1 MEKSTNKY
9 DCIIVGS
16 GINALVCAA
25 LLSKKGRKTLVL
37 ERNDR
42 LGGCIRTD
50 QLTAPGFVH
59 DVLSG
64 WHPLFVTSPGYAEL
78 KDDLEKYG
86 LEYCNTDSPTAVVL
100 PDQTAFILHNSRKH
114 NVAAMNALA
123 DGDGDRYGAA
133 MAELERTLGLTFTLL
148 GGELWNKSTLK
159 VFLSALIKMGPFKLA
174 QYFGASL
181 QPARAWLDTTFNSAA
196 VSACLAG
203 WPSHAGIGPDAPA
216 SALMAQ
222 VIAFT
227 LEMAGCPVVKGGSY
241 NVVRAFQR
249 VIEARGGELR
259 VNADVTRVVTRN
271 GRAIG
276 VNTRDGTRY
285 QADKVICSVT
295 PNQLY
300 QDLLQAS
307 DVPADVAAQTRAY
320 RYGNG
325 NMQIHLALSEPPR
338 WHTPGLENVA
348 ITHVT
353 EGVNA
358 VSRAINEA
366 NRGLLP
372 AAATIVVG
380 QPAALDPSRVPAGKG
395 LLWIQLQECPRRIT
409 GDAAGKID
417 APEHGAWTEAVREAY
432 ADRIIERLARHI
444 PNLKKAILARTV
456 LSPADLQALNINLV
470 GGDPYGGA
478 CTLDQF
484 FLWRPL
490 RALKNHATPVKNLYH
505 IGASTHPGPGLGGVS
520 GYLVAKNL

>member
-1 MEKSTNKY
+1 MNQY

-25 LLSKKGRKTLVL
+25 LLGKKGNKVLVL

-50 QLTAPGFVH
+50 EITAPGFIH
-59 DVLSG
+59 DVLSS

-78 KDDLEKYG
+78 KEDLEKYG

-100 PDQTAFILHNSRKH
+100 PDNTGFILKNSRDE
-114 NVAAMNALA
+114 NINNMNALSS
-123 DGDGDRYGAA
+123 GDGDRYGAA
-133 MAELERTLGLTFTLL
+133 MAELEQSLALTFTLL
-148 GGELWNKSTLK
+148 GNELWRWSTLK
-159 VFLSALIKMGPFKLA
+159 VFLSALVKMGPFKLA
-174 QYFGASL
+174 QYFGYSL
-181 QPARAWLDTTFNSAA
+181 QPARAWLETTFTSNA

-216 SALMAQ
+216 SAQMAR

-227 LEMAGCPVVKGGSY
+227 LEMVGCPVVKGGNY
-241 NVVRAFQR
+241 NIVRAFEQ
-249 VIEARGGELR
+249 VIEANGGELK
-259 VNADVTRVVTRN
+259 VNTDVTRVITEN
-271 GRAIG
+271 GRVKG
-276 VNTRDGTRY
+276 VKTRAGTEY
-285 QADKVICSVT
+285 SADKVICSVT

-300 QDLLQAS
+300 ERLL
-307 DVPADVAAQTRAY
+307 DPTEVPETVAAQTRAY

-325 NMQIHLALSEPPR
+325 DMQIHLALSEPPQWR
-338 WHTPGLENVA
+338 TPGLSKVA

-353 EGVNA
+353 TGPEA

-366 NRGLLP
+366 NCGLLP
-372 AAATIVVG
+372 EEATIVVG

-395 LLWIQLQECPRRIT
+395 LLWIQLQECPRHIR
-409 GDAAGKID
+409 GDAAGEIK
-417 APEHGAWTEAVREAY
+417 APEDGVWTEEVRETY
-432 ADRIIERLARHI
+432 ADRIIEMLAYYI
-444 PNLKKAILARTV
+444 SNLKESIIARTV
-456 LSPADLQALNINLV
+456 LSPADLEAINVNLV

-478 CTLDQF
+478 CSLDQF

-490 RALKNHATPVKNLYH
+490 RTLKNHDTPVKNLYH
-505 IGASTHPGPGLGGVS
+505 VGASTHPGPGLGGGS

>member
-1 MEKSTNKY
+1 MNKY

-25 LLSKKGRKTLVL
+25 LLGKQGRKVLVL

-50 QLTAPGFVH
+50 EITAPGFVH
-59 DVLSG
+59 DVLSS

-78 KDDLEKYG
+78 KEDLEKNG
-86 LEYCNTDSPTAVVL
+86 LEYCNTDSPTAVAL
-100 PDQTAFILHNSRKH
+100 PDRTSFILKNSRQE
-114 NVAAMNALA
+114 NIAAMNALA

-133 MAELERTLGLTFTLL
+133 MAELEQSLGLTFTLL
-148 GGELWNKSTLK
+148 GSELWRGSTLK
-159 VFLSALIKMGPFKLA
+159 VLLSTLMKMGPFKLA
-174 QYFGASL
+174 QYFGAGL
-181 QPARAWLDTTFNSAA
+181 QPARSWLDTTFNSNA

-227 LEMAGCPVVKGGSY
+227 LEMVGCPVVKGGNY
-241 NVVRAFQR
+241 NIVRAFQR
-249 VIEARGGELR
+249 VIEAHGGELQ
-259 VNADVTRVVTRN
+259 VNADVTRVITEN
-271 GRAIG
+271 GWATG
-276 VNTRDGTRY
+276 VNTRAGTEYRG
-285 QADKVICSVT
+285 DKVICSVT

-300 QDLLQAS
+300 ENLLEPA
-307 DVPADVAAQTRAY
+307 DVPADVAAQTRNY

-325 NMQIHLALSEPPR
+325 DMQIHLALSEPPQ
-338 WHTPGLENVA
+338 WHAPGLENVA
-348 ITHVT
+348 ITHIT
-353 EGVNA
+353 GGADA

-366 NRGLLP
+366 SRGLLP
-372 AAATIVVG
+372 AEATIVVG

-409 GDAAGKID
+409 GDAAGNIEPP
-417 APEHGAWTEAVREAY
+417 ANGAWSEAVREAY
-432 ADRIIERLARHI
+432 ADRIIDRLTHYI
-444 PNLKKAILARTV
+444 PNLKESIIARTV
-456 LSPADLQALNINLV
+456 LSPADLEAININLV

-478 CTLDQF
+478 CSLDQF

-505 IGASTHPGPGLGGVS
+505 IGASTHPGPGLGGGS
-520 GYLVAKNL
+520 GYLVAKSL